1 MKTIEEAAKEYAER
15 EANDFPTGDSRES
28 MNLCEIEDWFKDA
41 FNKGVE
47 FAQQW
52 IPCEE
57 ELPEINQ
64 NVLICDD
71 PQDDEDVRI
80 CYRRKDHWTTDYVWD
95 NCERPAYWR
104 PITLK

>member
-1 MKTIEEAAKEYAER
+1 MKTIEESARDYAIHEYW
-15 EANDFPTGDSRES
+15 GV
-28 MNLCEIEDWFKDA
+28 CEIVDCDGLIDKSADDFKA
-41 FNKGVE
+41 GVE

-71 PQDDEDVRI
+71 PQDNEDVRI